1 MKKTKEKKTNESFS
15 LSFNVEKC
23 KKWCIDIRYNFA
35 VLSDSA
41 YFIQRR
47 VHQILEFDESF
58 VDN

>member
-1 MKKTKEKKTNESFS
+1 MNENFS

-23 KKWCIDIRYNFA
+23 KKWCIDIRYNSA
-35 VLSDSA
+35 MLSDSA

-47 VHQILEFDESF
+47 AHQILEFNEFF

>member
-1 MKKTKEKKTNESFS
+1 MKKIKEKKMNESFS
-15 LSFNVEKC
+15 LSFNVEKY

-35 VLSDSA
+35 MLSDSA

-47 VHQILEFDESF
+47 AHQILEFDEFF